1 MKFVNTVRAITMALS
16 LTVIAFPSAAADHKH
31 KMDIVDTAVHAEIF
45 GTLAAALSAANLIDV
60 LKGDGPFTVF
70 APSDEAFSKLPR
82 GTVENLLKPENM
94 DQLVAV
100 LTYHVVP
107 GKILSTDIMRGSNSV
122 ATVQGSSVTI
132 MKSYDAVK
140 INQATVVMADVEA
153 TNGVIHIID
162 EVILPN

>member
-1 MKFVNTVRAITMALS
+1 MKFVNAVRAITIALS
-16 LTVIAFPSAAADHKH
+16 LTVVAFPSAAADHKH

-60 LKGDGPFTVF
+60 LKGNGPFTVF
-70 APSDEAFSKLPR
+70 APSDEAFSKLPG

-107 GKILSTDIMRGSNSV
+107 GKILSTDIMMGSSSV
-122 ATVQGSSVTI
+122 ATVQGSSVMI
-132 MKSYDAVK
+132 MKSSNAVK
-140 INQATVVMADVEA
+140 INQATVVAADIEA

>member
-1 MKFVNTVRAITMALS
+1 MKFVNALRAITIALS
-16 LTVIAFPSAAADHKH
+16 LTVVAFPSAAADHKH

-60 LKGDGPFTVF
+60 LKGNGPFTVF
-70 APSDEAFSKLPR
+70 APSDEAFSKLPG

-107 GKILSTDIMRGSNSV
+107 GKILSSDIMMGSNSV

-132 MKSYDAVK
+132 IKSYDAVK
-140 INQATVVMADVEA
+140 INQATVVAADVEA

>member
-1 MKFVNTVRAITMALS
+1 MKFVNAVRAMMVALS
-16 LTVIAFPSAAADHKH
+16 LAVVALPAAAADHKH
-31 KMDIVDTAVHAEIF
+31 KMDIVDTAVHAKIF

-70 APSDEAFSKLPR
+70 APSDEAFSKMPG

-94 DQLVAV
+94 DRLVAV

-107 GKILSTDIMRGSNSV
+107 GKILSTDIMMGSNSV
-122 ATVQGSSVTI
+122 ATAQGSSVTI
-132 MKSYDAVK
+132 MKSSYAVK
-140 INQATVVMADVEA
+140 INQATVVVADVEA

>member
-1 MKFVNTVRAITMALS
+1 MKLVNAVRAITLALS
-16 LTVIAFPSAAADHKH
+16 LTVVAFPSAAADHKH

-70 APSDEAFSKLPR
+70 APSDEAFSKLPG

-107 GKILSTDIMRGSNSV
+107 GKILSTDIMMGSNSV

-162 EVILPN
+162 EVLLPN

>member
-1 MKFVNTVRAITMALS
+1 MKFVNEVRAMMVALS
-16 LTVIAFPSAAADHKH
+16 LTVVALPAAAADH
-31 KMDIVDTAVHAEIF
+31 KMDIVDTAVNAEIF

-70 APSDEAFSKLPR
+70 APSDEAFSKLPG

-162 EVILPN
+162 EVLLPN

>member
-1 MKFVNTVRAITMALS
+1 MKFVIAVRAMMVALS
-16 LTVIAFPSAAADHKH
+16 LTVVALPAAAADH
-31 KMDIVDTAVHAEIF
+31 KMDIVDTAVNAEIF

-60 LKGDGPFTVF
+60 LKGDGPFTVV
-70 APSDEAFSKLPR
+70 APSDEAYSKLPG
-82 GTVENLLKPENM
+82 GTVENQLKPENK

-107 GKILSTDIMRGSNSV
+107 GKVLSTDIMMGSNSV
-122 ATVQGSSVTI
+122 TTVQGSSVTI
-132 MKSYDAVK
+132 VKSYDAVK
-140 INQATVVMADVEA
+140 INQATVVVADVEA

>member
-1 MKFVNTVRAITMALS
+1 MKFVNAVRAVVVALA
-16 LTVIAFPSAAADHKH
+16 LTVVALPATAADHKH

-70 APSDEAFSKLPR
+70 APSDEAFSKLPG

-107 GKILSTDIMRGSNSV
+107 GKILSTDIMMGSNSV

-132 MKSYDAVK
+132 MKSSYGVK
-140 INQATVVMADVEA
+140 INQATVVAADVEA

>member
-1 MKFVNTVRAITMALS
+1 MKFVNAVRAITIALS
-16 LTVIAFPSAAADHKH
+16 LTVVAFPSAAADRKH

-60 LKGDGPFTVF
+60 LKGNGPFTVF
-70 APSDEAFSKLPR
+70 APSDEAFSKLPG

-107 GKILSTDIMRGSNSV
+107 GRVLSTDIMMGSNSV

-132 MKSYDAVK
+132 VKSYDAVK
-140 INQATVVMADVEA
+140 INQATVVVADVEA

>member
-1 MKFVNTVRAITMALS
+1 MKFVNAVRAMMVALS
-16 LTVIAFPSAAADHKH
+16 LAVVALPAAAADH
-31 KMDIVDTAVHAEIF
+31 KMDIVDTAVNAEIF

-70 APSDEAFSKLPR
+70 APSDEAFSKLPG

-107 GKILSTDIMRGSNSV
+107 GKILSTDIMMGSSSV
-122 ATVQGSSVTI
+122 ATVQGSSVMI
-132 MKSYDAVK
+132 MKSSNAVK
-140 INQATVVMADVEA
+140 INQATVVAADIEA

>member
-1 MKFVNTVRAITMALS
+1 MKFVNAVRAIMVALS
-16 LTVIAFPSAAADHKH
+16 LTVVALPAAAADH
-31 KMDIVDTAVHAEIF
+31 KMDIVDTAVNAEIF

-107 GKILSTDIMRGSNSV
+107 GKVLSTDIMMGSNSV
-122 ATVQGSSVTI
+122 TTVQGSSVTI
-132 MKSYDAVK
+132 VKSYDAVK
-140 INQATVVMADVEA
+140 INQATVVVADVEA

>member
-1 MKFVNTVRAITMALS
+1 MKFVNAVRAMMVALS
-16 LTVIAFPSAAADHKH
+16 LTVVALPAAAADH
-31 KMDIVDTAVHAEIF
+31 KMDIVDTAVNAEIF

>member
-1 MKFVNTVRAITMALS
+1 MKLVNAVRVITMALS
-16 LTVIAFPSAAADHKH
+16 LTVVAFPSAAADHKH

-60 LKGDGPFTVF
+60 LKGNGPFTVF
-70 APSDEAFSKLPR
+70 APSDEAFSKLPG

-107 GKILSTDIMRGSNSV
+107 GRVLSTDIMMGSNSV

-132 MKSYDAVK
+132 VKSYDAVK

-162 EVILPN
+162 EVLLPN

>member
-1 MKFVNTVRAITMALS
+1 MKFVNAVRAIMVALS
-16 LTVIAFPSAAADHKH
+16 LTVVALPAAAADH
-31 KMDIVDTAVHAEIF
+31 KMDIVDTAVNAEIF

>member
-1 MKFVNTVRAITMALS
+1 MKLVNAVRAITLALS
-16 LTVIAFPSAAADHKH
+16 LTVVAFPSAAADHKH

-45 GTLAAALSAANLIDV
+45 GTLAAALSAENLIDV
-60 LKGDGPFTVF
+60 LKGNGPFTVF
-70 APSDEAFSKLPR
+70 APSDEAFSKLPE

-107 GKILSTDIMRGSNSV
+107 GKVLSTDIMRGSNSV

-140 INQATVVMADVEA
+140 ITQATVVMADVEA

>member
-1 MKFVNTVRAITMALS
+1 MKLVNAVRAITIALS
-16 LTVIAFPSAAADHKH
+16 LTVVAFPSAAADHKH

-70 APSDEAFSKLPR
+70 APSDEAFSKLPG

-107 GKILSTDIMRGSNSV
+107 GKVLSTDIMMGSSSV
-122 ATVQGSSVTI
+122 ATVQGSSVMI
-132 MKSYDAVK
+132 MKSSNAVK
-140 INQATVVMADVEA
+140 INQATVVVADVEA

>member
-1 MKFVNTVRAITMALS
+1 MKFVNAVRVMMVALA
-16 LTVIAFPSAAADHKH
+16 LTVVALPAAAADHKH

-70 APSDEAFSKLPR
+70 APSDEAFSKLPE
-82 GTVENLLKPENM
+82 GTVETLLKPENI

-107 GKILSTDIMRGSNSV
+107 GKILSTDIMMGSNSV
-122 ATVQGSSVTI
+122 ATAQGSSVTI
-132 MKSYDAVK
+132 MKSSYGVK
-140 INQATVVMADVEA
+140 INQATVVAADVEA

>member
-1 MKFVNTVRAITMALS
+1 MKFVNAVRAMMVALS
-16 LTVIAFPSAAADHKH
+16 LTLVALPAAAADH
-31 KMDIVDTAVHAEIF
+31 KMDIVDTAVNAEIF

-60 LKGDGPFTVF
+60 LKGNGPFTVF
-70 APSDEAFSKLPR
+70 APSDEAFSKLPG

-107 GKILSTDIMRGSNSV
+107 GKVLSTDIMRGSNSV

-140 INQATVVMADVEA
+140 INEATVVVADVEA

>member
-1 MKFVNTVRAITMALS
+1 MKLVNAVRAITLALS
-16 LTVIAFPSAAADHKH
+16 LTVVAFPSAAADHKH

-45 GTLAAALSAANLIDV
+45 GTLAAARSAANLIDV
-60 LKGDGPFTVF
+60 LKGNGPFTVF
-70 APSDEAFSKLPR
+70 APSDEAFSKLPE

-107 GKILSTDIMRGSNSV
+107 GKVLSTDIMRGSNSV

-162 EVILPN
+162 EVLLPN

>member
-1 MKFVNTVRAITMALS
+1 MKLVNAVRAITLALS
-16 LTVIAFPSAAADHKH
+16 LTVVAFPSAAADHKH

-60 LKGDGPFTVF
+60 LKGNGPFTVF
-70 APSDEAFSKLPR
+70 APSDEAFSKLPG

-107 GKILSTDIMRGSNSV
+107 GKILSTDIMMGSNPV

-140 INQATVVMADVEA
+140 INQATVVVADVEA

>member
-1 MKFVNTVRAITMALS
+1 MKFVNAVRAITIALS
-16 LTVIAFPSAAADHKH
+16 LTVVAFPSAAADHKH

-60 LKGDGPFTVF
+60 LKGNGPFTVF
-70 APSDEAFSKLPR
+70 APSDEAFSKLPG

-107 GKILSTDIMRGSNSV
+107 GKVLSTDIMRGSNSV

-162 EVILPN
+162 EVLLPN

>member
-1 MKFVNTVRAITMALS
+1 MKFVNAVRAITIALS
-16 LTVIAFPSAAADHKH
+16 LTVVAFPSAAADHKH

-70 APSDEAFSKLPR
+70 APSDEAFSKLPG

-140 INQATVVMADVEA
+140 INQATVVMADIEA

-162 EVILPN
+162 EVMLPN

>member
-1 MKFVNTVRAITMALS
+1 MKFVNAVRAITIALS
-16 LTVIAFPSAAADHKH
+16 LTVVAFPSAAADHKH

-60 LKGDGPFTVF
+60 LKGNGPFTVF
-70 APSDEAFSKLPR
+70 APSDEAFSKLPG

>member
-1 MKFVNTVRAITMALS
+1 MKVVNAVRAMMVALS
-16 LTVIAFPSAAADHKH
+16 LTVVALPSAAADHKH

-70 APSDEAFSKLPR
+70 APSDEAFSKLPK

-107 GKILSTDIMRGSNSV
+107 GKILSTDIMMGSSSV
-122 ATVQGSSVTI
+122 ATVQGSSVMI
-132 MKSYDAVK
+132 MKSSNAVK
-140 INQATVVMADVEA
+140 INQATVVAADIEA

>member
-1 MKFVNTVRAITMALS
+1 MKFVNAVRAITIALS
-16 LTVIAFPSAAADHKH
+16 LTVVALPAAAADHKH

-70 APSDEAFSKLPR
+70 APSDEAFSKLPE

-107 GKILSTDIMRGSNSV
+107 GKILSTDIMMGSSSV
-122 ATVQGSSVTI
+122 ATVQGSSVMI
-132 MKSYDAVK
+132 MKSSNAVK
-140 INQATVVMADVEA
+140 INQATVVAADIEA

>member
-1 MKFVNTVRAITMALS
+1 MTFVNAVRAMIVALS
-16 LTVIAFPSAAADHKH
+16 LTAVGLPAAAADHKH

-70 APSDEAFSKLPR
+70 APSDEAFSKLPK

-107 GKILSTDIMRGSNSV
+107 GKILSTDIMMGSNSV

-140 INQATVVMADVEA
+140 INQATVVAADVEA

>member
-1 MKFVNTVRAITMALS
+1 MKFVNAVRAIMVALS
-16 LTVIAFPSAAADHKH
+16 LTVVALPAAAADH
-31 KMDIVDTAVHAEIF
+31 KMDIVDTAVNAEIF

-70 APSDEAFSKLPR
+70 APSDEAFSKLPG

-107 GKILSTDIMRGSNSV
+107 GKILSTDIMMGSNSV
-122 ATVQGSSVTI
+122 TTVQGSSVTI
-132 MKSYDAVK
+132 VKSYDAVK
-140 INQATVVMADVEA
+140 INQATVVVADVEA

>member
-1 MKFVNTVRAITMALS
+1 MKFVNAVRAITIALS
-16 LTVIAFPSAAADHKH
+16 LTVVAFPSAAADHKH

-45 GTLAAALSAANLIDV
+45 GTLAAARAAANLIDV

-107 GKILSTDIMRGSNSV
+107 GKILSTDIMMGSSSV
-122 ATVQGSSVTI
+122 ATVQGSSVMI
-132 MKSYDAVK
+132 MKSSNAVK
-140 INQATVVMADVEA
+140 INQATVVAADIEA

>member
-1 MKFVNTVRAITMALS
+1 MKFVNAVRAITIALS
-16 LTVIAFPSAAADHKH
+16 LTVVAFPSAAADHKH

-70 APSDEAFSKLPR
+70 APSDEAFSKLPG

-107 GKILSTDIMRGSNSV
+107 GKILSTDIMRGSDSV

>member
-1 MKFVNTVRAITMALS
+1 MKFVNAVRAMMVVLS
-16 LTVIAFPSAAADHKH
+16 LTGVALPAAAADHKH

-70 APSDEAFSKLPR
+70 APSDEAFSKLPG

-107 GKILSTDIMRGSNSV
+107 GKILSTDIMMGSNSV
-122 ATVQGSSVTI
+122 ATAQGSSVTI
-132 MKSYDAVK
+132 MKNSYAVK
-140 INQATVVMADVEA
+140 INQATVVVADVEA